1 MEELDAPLSG
11 LKPTIQEQYI
21 PCTKIQYRPPHVQR
35 IAIQTVWLC
44 CAGISLAEEL
54 DVEALLSGIP
64 TEQKQ
69 DRQAKLT
76 DTAWKATV
84 EEFKSLSEAIHD
96 DKVRANSNIHS
107 QPWME

>member
-21 PCTKIQYRPPHVQR
+21 LCPKLS

-54 DVEALLSGIP
+54 DVEALLTGIP